1 MCPQIKNSIFNPTEN
16 NALKLN
22 TYLVYDFDKDVVLV
36 EVVLVSIAE
45 AESIP
50 DDLSDSKEDWVWPK
64 VLADHGKLHL
74 VLLPRVLQ
82 LDL

>member
-1 MCPQIKNSIFNPTEN
+1 LEVFASDSSFVEVD
-16 NALKLN
+16 
-22 TYLVYDFDKDVVLV
+22 LVYDFDKDVVLA

-45 AESIP
+45 AESIQ
-50 DDLSDSKEDWVWPK
+50 DDLLDSKEDWVWPK

-82 LDL
+82 LDLYAS

>member
-1 MCPQIKNSIFNPTEN
+1 MRPRVKNCITQ
-16 NALKLN
+16 LKIIHQN
-22 TYLVYDFDKDVVLV
+22 FDSYLVYDFDKDVVLV

-74 VLLPRVLQ
+74 ALLPRALQ

>member
-1 MCPQIKNSIFNPTEN
+1 LEVFAWDSSFVEVD
-16 NALKLN
+16 
-22 TYLVYDFDKDVVLV
+22 LVYDFDKDVVLV

-74 VLLPRVLQ
+74 VLPPRALQ
-82 LDL
+82 LDLYAS